1 MEESPRPIGLAQGR
15 RKFGGGCHAG
25 QESQPLLWNKRPPG
39 LGIRDLISRPKS
51 ITYKPRDLGPLF
63 PCLSLS
69 FSIFPLRDWSLA
81 PESMVMDQQ
90 RGHPLG
96 TR

>member
-15 RKFGGGCHAG
+15 RKFGGGGHAG
-25 QESQPLLWNKRPPG
+25 QESQPPG